1 MTEVNVVQLARF
13 NTPNYASNAEWTTTL
28 KSPVIMNQGDSAVV
42 SKSYLDTRL
51 NTGGNI
57 VIPNDVPLSIT
68 MYYYMM
74 FPPDGTSLNTVDGTP
89 PIDPPGTSLGN
100 GMPLNTPPAL
110 LATSVLNPNDL
121 SLWVSPFYDTN
132 AGIGWQPYQQGT
144 VLPAGGPTNN
154 GVPVPPYVSFNSPPL
169 YGYPQNTT
177 PADYLDN
184 MINQSWAGQMPLLL
198 VTVPTKVGDVTSS
211 IPYTKVWNY
220 TLKAGSYSPD
230 QLAEIITRAMAS
242 IQKRDIGA
250 GSYTA
255 YSQFGTAQNEAN
267 LNSFLTKGQQ
277 IVYGNN
283 GTTSF
288 PPVAYEDTVWSE
300 GLIYSSNDP
309 DFKDFV
315 GSPQTNCMLASFV
328 QGNTIPPEYLNYTQS
343 NYTPNTNPLCF
354 QQTKYQSGYSA
365 VAPAGNN
372 PAVAVTMIDYTSPVI
387 GCTSP
392 ELVFND
398 QAGIFQFNYT
408 HTPLQELPTGGG
420 VPGQNTGTN
429 PIEVVK
435 IIKTINIDFATPKG
449 VENYFYPDNS
459 VVNITE
465 HTKHSG
471 VIFKKMEPV
480 EFWNGILGFD
490 LEKICVKQ
498 EDIWGATANV
508 DFPRFNAIT
517 TSGFVGLNNN
527 FNFNNIGASTDNL
540 NQPPYLGVVPLFPAK
555 TGGGSPEGT
564 GELTYTNLLNSARWF
579 GEQYILQN
587 NKIWGTDNGTN
598 VPTINFPYSIF
609 LPYFYE
615 EYASALTATNPI
627 SALRAPLSN
636 VENVGHFLIEIV
648 AYGGDKE
655 FVSNQTVYQVKN
667 IVSSY
672 YNSNGSFQTSP
683 FNDSYV
689 YTHTGETQIIHSFK
703 VRIIDPYTM
712 DTATAL
718 GPSSSVY
725 IQFNKALSQIATQQ
739 PS

>member
-13 NTPNYASNAEWTTTL
+13 NTPNYISNAEWTTTL
-28 KSPVIMNQGDSAVV
+28 KQPIIMNQGDSAVV

-57 VIPNDVPLSIT
+57 VIPNDIPLSIT

-74 FPPDGTSLNTVDGTP
+74 FPPDGTSLNTLDGTP
-89 PIDPPGTSLGN
+89 PIDPPITSPSN
-100 GMPLNTPPAL
+100 GMPTNAPPAL
-110 LATSVLNPNDL
+110 PAVSQLNPNDL
-121 SLWVSPFYDTN
+121 KLWVSTFNETPV
-132 AGIGWQPYQQGT
+132 AGWGPYQLGT
-144 VLPAGGPTNN
+144 QPASGDNPFNN

-169 YGYPQNTT
+169 YGYPQNTA
-177 PADYLDN
+177 PDQYLAN
-184 MINQSWAGQMPLLL
+184 TINQCWAGQMPLLL
-198 VTVPTKVGDVTSS
+198 VTVPPPGGDLTTS
-211 IPYTKVWNY
+211 IPFTKVWNY

-230 QLAEIITRAMAS
+230 QLAEVITRAMAS
-242 IQKRDIGA
+242 IQNRDTSSGN
-250 GSYTA
+250 YTA
-255 YSQFGTAQNEAN
+255 YSQFGTTQEEATI
-267 LNSFLTKGQQ
+267 NSFLAKGQQ
-277 IVYGNN
+277 IYYGVNSDPQSVI
-283 GTTSF
+283 T
-288 PPVAYEDTVWSE
+288 PYIDTVWSE
-300 GLIYSSNDP
+300 GMLYSSNDP
-309 DFKDFV
+309 DFKAFV
-315 GSPQTNCMLASFV
+315 KSPQTNCMLASFV
-328 QGNTIPPEYLNYTQS
+328 KGNTIPNQYLNYNQGNQWIENS
-343 NYTPNTNPLCF
+343 NPLCF
-354 QQTKYQSGYSA
+354 MQTKYQ
-365 VAPAGNN
+365 AGFTAIN
-372 PAVAVTMIDYTSPVI
+372 PVPQNIEIINYTSPVI

-435 IIKTINIDFATPKG
+435 IIKTINIDFTTQKQ
-449 VENYFYPDNS
+449 VNYYFSPDNS
-459 VVNITE
+459 QVNITE
-465 HTKHSG
+465 HSKHSG

-480 EFWNGILGFD
+480 SFWSGILGFD

-498 EDIWGATANV
+498 EEIWGPLSSV

-527 FNFNNIGASTDNL
+527 FNFNNIGVSTDNL
-540 NQPPYLGVVPLFPAK
+540 NQPPYLGVIPLFPAK
-555 TGGGSPEGT
+555 AGVSPEGT

-579 GEQYILQN
+579 GEQYVLKN
-587 NKIWGTDNGTN
+587 NN
-598 VPTINFPYSIF
+598 VWTTQTGSNPPTINFPYSIF
-609 LPYFYE
+609 FPYFYE
-615 EYASALTATNPI
+615 EYASALTATNPV

-636 VENVGHFLIEIV
+636 VENVGHYLIEIV

-655 FVSNQTVYQVKN
+655 FISNQTVYQVKN

-672 YNSNGSFQTSP
+672 YNSSGSFQTSP
-683 FNDSYV
+683 FPDSYV

-712 DTATAL
+712 DTATTL

>member
-13 NTPNYASNAEWTTTL
+13 NTSNYISNAEWTTTL
-28 KSPVIMNQGDSAVV
+28 KQPIIMNQGDSAVV

-57 VIPNDVPLSIT
+57 VIPNDIPLSIT

-74 FPPDGTSLNTVDGTP
+74 FPPDGTSLSTVDGTP
-89 PIDPPGTSLGN
+89 PIDPPTTSVSN
-100 GMPLNTPPAL
+100 GMPTNAPPAL
-110 LATSVLNPNDL
+110 VANSQLNPNDL
-121 SLWVSPFYDTN
+121 CLWISTFQNATVS
-132 AGIGWQPYQQGT
+132 GWEAYQKGT
-144 VLPAGGPTNN
+144 VLPNGDQPYND

-169 YGYPQNTT
+169 YGYGQDLNDRLSNT
-177 PADYLDN
+177 
-184 MINQSWAGQMPLLL
+184 INQCWAGQMPLLL
-198 VTVPTKVGDVTSS
+198 ITIPPVGGDLTKS
-211 IPYTKVWNY
+211 IPYTKIWNY

-242 IQKRDIGA
+242 IQNKDTSS

-255 YSQFGTAQNEAN
+255 YSQFGTTKEEAS
-267 LNSFLTKGQQ
+267 LNSFLAKGQQ
-277 IVYGNN
+277 IYIGSDAS
-283 GTTSF
+283 TTY
-288 PPVAYEDTVWSE
+288 PLLPYNDTVWTL
-300 GLIYSSNDP
+300 GMAYSSNDP
-309 DFKDFV
+309 DFKTFV
-315 GSPQTNCMLASFV
+315 GSPQANCMLASFV
-328 QGNTIPPEYLNYTQS
+328 KGNTIPNQYLNYNQYNQYVENS
-343 NYTPNTNPLCF
+343 NPLCF
-354 QQTKYQSGYSA
+354 MQTKYQAGYSA
-365 VAPAGNN
+365 VAPTIPPEAIN
-372 PAVAVTMIDYTSPVI
+372 MINYTTPVI

-435 IIKTINIDFATPKG
+435 IIKTINIDFTSNPPP
-449 VENYFYPDNS
+449 NYYFNPDDS
-459 VVNITE
+459 QVNITE
-465 HTKHSG
+465 HSKHSG

-480 EFWNGILGFD
+480 SFWSGILGFD

-498 EDIWGATANV
+498 EDIWGPNAKM
-508 DFPRFNAIT
+508 DFPLFNAVT

-540 NQPPYLGVVPLFPAK
+540 NQPPYLGVVPLFSAK
-555 TGGGSPEGT
+555 SGVSPEGK

-587 NKIWGTDNGTN
+587 SNIWTSNTGSTPP
-598 VPTINFPYSIF
+598 VLNFPYAIF
-609 LPYFYE
+609 FPYFYE

-627 SALRAPLSN
+627 SALRPPLSN

-655 FVSNQTVYQVKN
+655 FISNQTVYQVKN

-672 YNSNGSFQTSP
+672 YNSAGSFQTSP
-683 FNDSYV
+683 FPDSYV

-703 VRIIDPYTM
+703 IRIIDPYTM

-725 IQFNKALSQIATQQ
+725 VQFNKALSQVATQQ

>member
-1 MTEVNVVQLARF
+1 MTEINVCQLARF
-13 NTPNYASNAEWTTTL
+13 NTPDYASNAEWTTTL
-28 KSPVIMNQGDSAVV
+28 KQPVIMNQSDTAVV

-57 VIPNDVPLSIT
+57 VIPNDIPLSIT

-74 FPPDGTSLNTVDGTP
+74 FPPDGTSLNTADGTP
-89 PIDPPGTSLGN
+89 PIDPPFTSVGD
-100 GMPLNTPPAL
+100 GMPTNTPPAL
-110 LATSVLNPNDL
+110 PAYSQLNPNDL
-121 SLWVSPFYDTN
+121 SLWTGSLLGIA
-132 AGIGWQPYQQGT
+132 AGGGWIPYQSGT
-144 VLPAGGPTNN
+144 TYPPAVHARND
-154 GVPVPPYVSFNSPPL
+154 GVPVPPYVKFNSPPL

-177 PADYLDN
+177 PGEQSSNA
-184 MINQSWAGQMPLLL
+184 INQCWAGQMPLLL
-198 VTVPTKVGDVTSS
+198 VTVPPYDQGIDKS

-230 QLAEIITRAMAS
+230 QLAEVITRAMAS
-242 IQKRDIGA
+242 IQDRDIASGN
-250 GSYTA
+250 YTA
-255 YSQFGTAQNEAN
+255 YSQFGTSREEAT

-277 IVYGNN
+277 IFYGNN
-283 GTTSF
+283 GTASF
-288 PPVAYEDTVWSE
+288 PAVPYEDNVWE
-300 GLIYSSNDP
+300 QGMAYSSNDP
-309 DFKDFV
+309 DFKAAV
-315 GSPQTNCMLASFV
+315 GGPLANCMLAGFV
-328 QGNTIPPEYLNYTQS
+328 QGAVIPNQYLEYEF
-343 NYTPNTNPLCF
+343 NPVNNFNPIVF
-354 QQTKYQSGYSA
+354 QQTKQTANYSA
-365 VAPAGNN
+365 LTPTVP
-372 PAVAVTMIDYTSPVI
+372 PIAVTMINYTSPVI
-387 GCTSP
+387 GCSSP

-435 IIKTINIDFATPKG
+435 IIKTINIDFTTNPG
-449 VENYFYPDNS
+449 VDNYFFPDNS
-459 VVNITE
+459 TVNITE

-480 EFWNGILGFD
+480 SFWNGILGFD
-490 LEKICVKQ
+490 LENICVKQ
-498 EDIWGATANV
+498 EDIWGANANI
-508 DFPRFNAIT
+508 DFPRFNSVT

-527 FNFNNIGASTDNL
+527 FNYNNIGATTDNL
-540 NQPPYLGVVPLFPAK
+540 NQPPYLGVVPLFPLKAG
-555 TGGGSPEGT
+555 TTAEGQ

-587 NKIWGTDNGTN
+587 NKIWGANNGTYLSAFD
-598 VPTINFPYSIF
+598 FPYSIF
-609 LPYFYE
+609 FPYFYE
-615 EYASALTATNPI
+615 EYASALTATNPV

-636 VENVGHFLIEIV
+636 VENVGHYLIEIV

-655 FVSNQTVYQVKN
+655 FISNQTVYQVKN

-672 YNSNGSFQTSP
+672 YNSSGSFQTSP
-683 FNDSYV
+683 FPDSYV

-712 DTATAL
+712 DTATTL